1 MKISISNFVEV
12 MKKFTQVTLLLE
24 VHTYRPQWL
33 GYRHKCRGKLIKM
46 ILKCESWI
54 LYEFEKISN
63 IQKKILNSLSW
74 EKNSLINQSFFLPKN
89 IYFWL
94 ICPIVQNKKTPI
106 KIQCNHANN
115 SRLRN
120 LFVRI
125 LFLLLFNGNRGMK
138 SLKENSCC
146 GFVVAVLQSCVA
158 WIFFPNVQKS
168 PLWNQYYRFSYYMID
183 MENCWCFTVGDL
195 LNGNECF

>member
-1 MKISISNFVEV
+1 MSHEFSTN
-12 MKKFTQVTLLLE
+12 
-24 VHTYRPQWL
+24 
-33 GYRHKCRGKLIKM
+33 
-46 ILKCESWI
+46 LKRFPI
-54 LYEFEKISN
+54 F
-63 IQKKILNSLSW
+63 KKILNSLSW
-74 EKNSLINQSFFLPKN
+74 EKNSLINQFISAKEH
-89 IYFWL
+89 IYFSL

-125 LFLLLFNGNRGMK
+125 LFLLLFNGDRGMK

-158 WIFFPNVQKS
+158 WIFFFQMFKKAHCEISTTDFLTTWLIWRIVDVSQ
-168 PLWNQYYRFSYYMID
+168 
-183 MENCWCFTVGDL
+183 
-195 LNGNECF
+195 

>member
-1 MKISISNFVEV
+1 MCECIRKYITILMKISISNFVEV

-33 GYRHKCRGKLIKM
+33 G
-46 ILKCESWI
+46 
-54 LYEFEKISN
+54 
-63 IQKKILNSLSW
+63 
-74 EKNSLINQSFFLPKN
+74 
-89 IYFWL
+89 
-94 ICPIVQNKKTPI
+94 PIVQNKKKTI

-125 LFLLLFNGNRGMK
+125 LFLLLFNGDRGMK

-158 WIFFPNVQKS
+158 WIFFSKCSKKPTVKS
-168 PLWNQYYRFSYYMID
+168 VLQIF
-183 MENCWCFTVGDL
+183 L
-195 LNGNECF
+195 LHDWYGELLMFHSRGIF

>member
-63 IQKKILNSLSW
+63 IQKNPNFIIMR
-74 EKNSLINQSFFLPKN
+74 EKFSNKSV
-89 IYFWL
+89 YFCKRTYNYFCL

-125 LFLLLFNGNRGMK
+125 LFLLLFNGDRGMK

-158 WIFFPNVQKS
+158 WIFFFQMFKKAHCEISTTDFLTTWLIWRIVDVSQ
-168 PLWNQYYRFSYYMID
+168 
-183 MENCWCFTVGDL
+183 
-195 LNGNECF
+195 